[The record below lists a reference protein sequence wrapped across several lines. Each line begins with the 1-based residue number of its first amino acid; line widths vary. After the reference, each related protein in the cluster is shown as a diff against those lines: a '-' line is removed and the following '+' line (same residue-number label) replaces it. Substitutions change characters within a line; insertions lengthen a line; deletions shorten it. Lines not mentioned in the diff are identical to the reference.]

1 MRTTRKNTR
10 GDVREASGSF
20 HTFSK
25 SAHET
30 WTRIGSAGP
39 ESGPSG
45 ILRVKIPGFIV
56 HQLNLENAN
65 LEASDDEVVKFIFL

>member
-10 GDVREASGSF
+10 GDVLEASGSF

-25 SAHET
+25 SGHET

-45 ILRVKIPGFIV
+45 ILRVNTSSVPKQITLWAMKECPFFG
-56 HQLNLENAN
+56 AN
-65 LEASDDEVVKFIFL
+65 IGRTPE

>member
-1 MRTTRKNTR
+1 MQTTRKNTR
-10 GDVREASGSF
+10 GDVLEASGSF

-25 SAHET
+25 SGHET

-45 ILRVKIPGFIV
+45 ILRVKLSEEGEFMV
-56 HQLNLENAN
+56 HSGTL
-65 LEASDDEVVKFIFL
+65 K

>member
-10 GDVREASGSF
+10 GDVLEASGSF

-45 ILRVKIPGFIV
+45 ILRVKHSPSYS
-56 HQLNLENAN
+56 HQKIEGGV
-65 LEASDDEVVKFIFL
+65 EVG

>member
-10 GDVREASGSF
+10 GDVLEASGSF

-25 SAHET
+25 SGHET

-45 ILRVKIPGFIV
+45 ILRVKNGIKI
-56 HQLNLENAN
+56 
-65 LEASDDEVVKFIFL
+65 K